1 MIGNND
7 QKKITAYT
15 IADGWYDS
23 SNNYRPE
30 IKEGRE
36 VCVKNIAGY
45 LDGSCDAFEIN
56 TPENAEEIAAKIYD
70 CLSDWEKAERGE
82 LDGFTS
88 GEWTQN
94 WYWLVEKPL
103 KEIEL

>member
-70 CLSDWEKAERGE
+70 CLIGKRQNAAS
-82 LDGFTS
+82 
-88 GEWTQN
+88 WTDSLPAN
-94 WYWLVEKPL
+94 GHKTGIGL
-103 KEIEL
+103 